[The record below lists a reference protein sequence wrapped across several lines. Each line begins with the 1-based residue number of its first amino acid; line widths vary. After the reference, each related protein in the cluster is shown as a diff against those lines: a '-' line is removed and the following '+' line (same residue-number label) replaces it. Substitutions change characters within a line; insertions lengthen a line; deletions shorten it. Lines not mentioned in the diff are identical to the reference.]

1 MSVNGANGLADCCF
15 EEEDYS
21 LVDQVEEEKPQ
32 QQQQQED
39 YLDFHIVPSAFQDS
53 SDRNIHQHDVS
64 LSSSSRKSKREK
76 KPISF
81 EVRMMC
87 TMIPDH
93 HH

>member
-1 MSVNGANGLADCCF
+1 MSVNGGNGLADYCF

-32 QQQQQED
+32 QQQED
-39 YLDFHIVPSAFQDS
+39 YLDFHIVPSAFGDS

>member
-32 QQQQQED
+32 QQQQED
-39 YLDFHIVPSAFQDS
+39 YLDFHTVPSAFQDS